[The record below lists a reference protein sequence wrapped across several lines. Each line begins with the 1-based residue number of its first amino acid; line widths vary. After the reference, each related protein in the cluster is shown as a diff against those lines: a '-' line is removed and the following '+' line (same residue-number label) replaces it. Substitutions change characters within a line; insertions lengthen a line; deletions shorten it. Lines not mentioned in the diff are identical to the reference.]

1 MVPSMADAH
10 PAIPAEPRWLTKEEV
25 ADWLR
30 LTPRTVQRMAH
41 DGRLTA
47 YGNGNI
53 IRFREDEVRNFL
65 QPLASLEEQA

>member
-1 MVPSMADAH
+1 MADAH
-10 PAIPAEPRWLTKEEV
+10 TAIPEGPRWLTKEEV
-25 ADWLR
+25 AEWLR

-53 IRFREDEVRNFL
+53 VRFREDEVLNFL
-65 QPLASLEEQA
+65 QPLPAGAEDA

>member
-1 MVPSMADAH
+1 MPSMADAL
-10 PAIPAEPRWLTKEEV
+10 PAIPKGPRWLTKEEV
-25 ADWLR
+25 AEWLR

-65 QPLASLEEQA
+65 QPLPAGVEDA

>member
-1 MVPSMADAH
+1 MADAH
-10 PAIPAEPRWLTKEEV
+10 PVIPAEPRWLTKEEV
-25 ADWLR
+25 AKWLR
-30 LTPRTVQRMAH
+30 LTPRTVRRMAH

-65 QPLASLEEQA
+65 QPVAPSEIEAKSE